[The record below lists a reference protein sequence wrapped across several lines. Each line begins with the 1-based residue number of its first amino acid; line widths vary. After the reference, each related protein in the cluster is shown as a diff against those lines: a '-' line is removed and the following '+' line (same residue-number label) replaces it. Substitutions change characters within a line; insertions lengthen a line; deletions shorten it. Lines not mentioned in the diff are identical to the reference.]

1 MNVVAPI
8 AVKGVEESVALAAA
22 TERVGL
28 EQYYSEAG
36 PDYGAWSRGFNMHF
50 RWYRWG
56 MNPFRREAM
65 LEQMNVEV
73 LRRLRI
79 ESVPDACVA
88 DLGCGLGATM
98 RAIAK
103 RRTDAQLT
111 GLTLV
116 PWQVEQTQAL
126 NSAAGISERV
136 SLALGDYEDSGL
148 AAESFDAAYAL
159 ESSCYAHGADKERFL
174 REAYRLLRPH
184 GRLVIVDG
192 FLRGTAP
199 PEGLRGRIYRKL
211 CECWVVEEFGSLE
224 LVVAA
229 MRRVGFQDVHV
240 ECVQYRVV
248 PSGMHIPWVTLKFLM
263 TEVVFGSRKMTKAR
277 WNNVIAPVLAPLVG
291 YPGGPMT
298 YCVIRA
304 TKR

>member
-50 RWYRWG
+50 GWYRWG

-98 RAIAK
+98 RSIAK
-103 RRTDAQLT
+103 RRTDVQLT

-116 PWQVEQTQAL
+116 PWQVEQAQAL
-126 NSAAGISERV
+126 NAAAGVSQRV
-136 SLALGDYEDSGL
+136 SLALRDYENSDL
-148 AAESFDAAYAL
+148 AAESFDAGYAL

-199 PEGLRGRIYRKL
+199 PEGLRGRIYQKL
-211 CECWVVEEFGSLE
+211 CECWVVEEFGNLE

-291 YPGGPMT
+291 YLGGPMT